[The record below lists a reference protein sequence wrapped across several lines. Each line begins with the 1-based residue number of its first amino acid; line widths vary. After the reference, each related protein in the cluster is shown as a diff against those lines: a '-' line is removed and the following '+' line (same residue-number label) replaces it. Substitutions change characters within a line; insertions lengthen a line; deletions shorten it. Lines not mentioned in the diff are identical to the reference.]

1 MRIGEDRE
9 QGPHIR
15 VHRPTNFSSE
25 GNNMKQITKKVST
38 LVVDQWDGGQEE
50 WIVHNL
56 RDLGY
61 TVCFQ
66 TPRPDAKVTNDDGE
80 QVADTSLMVV
90 VSRWNWEISYVEVG
104 EYVTLRF
111 YDSDGDSVDIDLDR
125 FDEVVAKV
133 KAGTLEVVVTSS
145 KPRHLA
151 KEYDI

>member
-1 MRIGEDRE
+1 MRIGQDRE
-9 QGPHIR
+9 QGPHIK

-25 GNNMKQITKKVST
+25 GNNMKQITKKTSS
-38 LVVDQWDGGQEE
+38 LVVDQWTGGQEE

-66 TPRPDAKVTNDDGE
+66 KPRPDAKVTNDDGE
-80 QVADTSLMVV
+80 EVADTSLMVA
-90 VSRWNWEISYVEVG
+90 VSQWNWETTYVEPD

-111 YDSDGDSVDIDLDR
+111 YDSDDNSVSIDLDR
-125 FDEVVAKV
+125 FDEAVDKV
-133 KAGTLEVVVTSS
+133 KAGQMQVLVSSS

>member
-1 MRIGEDRE
+1 MRIGQDRE
-9 QGPHIR
+9 QGPHIK

-25 GNNMKQITKKVST
+25 GNNMKQITKKTSS
-38 LVVDQWDGGQEE
+38 LVVDQWTGGQEE

-66 TPRPDAKVTNDDGE
+66 KPRPDAKVTNDDGE
-80 QVADTSLMVV
+80 EVADTSLMVA
-90 VSRWNWEISYVEVG
+90 VSQWNWETTYVEPD

-111 YDSDGDSVDIDLDR
+111 YDSDDNSVSIDLDR
-125 FDEVVAKV
+125 FDEVIDKV
-133 KAGTLEVVVTSS
+133 KAGQMQVLVSSS
-145 KPRHLA
+145 KLRRLA